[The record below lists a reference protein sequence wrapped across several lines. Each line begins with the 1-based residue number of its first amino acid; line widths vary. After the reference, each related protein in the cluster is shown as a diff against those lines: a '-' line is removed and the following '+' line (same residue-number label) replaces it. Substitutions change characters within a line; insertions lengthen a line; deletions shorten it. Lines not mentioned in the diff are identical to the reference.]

1 MDAPRRILLVEDDPD
16 VADMLH
22 LFFEHKGHRLLVA
35 GDGQDAL
42 KLVHQKMPHLIL
54 MDSILPDMDGFEL
67 CRQIRAMPST
77 AHIPII
83 FLTRRAA
90 RDDMLEA
97 LELGADDFVA
107 KPFDPEELLLRVQN
121 VLHRAEKNARIDLQ
135 TGLPDAFVA
144 REYLARART
153 DPSLA
158 IIEIQLTHSVP
169 YRQRYGQ
176 VAVDKVYAYLGQL
189 AVSLLG
195 ENEAGETFAGYVSD
209 NHLAVVYPAEAA
221 KAFAREVANTFNR
234 NVSRFYQ
241 DTDRVRGYLEIG
253 GVRSPLMQVICRVY
267 LGRRAPVKG
276 ASGPR

>member
-16 VADMLH
+16 VAEMLH
-22 LFFEHKGHRLLVA
+22 LFFEAKGHRLLVA
-35 GDGQDAL
+35 ADGQDAL

-67 CRQIRAMPST
+67 CRQFRGMPAT

-121 VLHRAEKNARIDLQ
+121 ALHRAEKNARIDLQ
-135 TGLPDAFVA
+135 SGLPGAFVA
-144 REYLARART
+144 REYLARARH
-153 DPSLA
+153 DPRLA
-158 IIEIQLTHSVP
+158 IIEIQLNHSVP

-176 VAVDKVYAYLGQL
+176 VAANQVYGYLGQL
-189 AVSLLG
+189 VVSLLG
-195 ENEAGETFAGYVSD
+195 EHEAAESFAGYISD

-221 KAFAREVANTFNR
+221 EGLAREVARTFNR
-234 NVSRFYQ
+234 NASRFYQ
-241 DTDRVRGYLEIG
+241 DTDRARGYLDIG

-267 LGRRAPVKG
+267 LGRVTGTEGSVRA
-276 ASGPR
+276 